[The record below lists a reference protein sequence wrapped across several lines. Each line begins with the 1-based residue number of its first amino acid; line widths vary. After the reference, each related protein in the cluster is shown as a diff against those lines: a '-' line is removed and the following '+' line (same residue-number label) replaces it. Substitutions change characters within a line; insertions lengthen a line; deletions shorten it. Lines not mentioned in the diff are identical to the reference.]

1 MSGRGATKW
10 PPANGFNAYVMVPNE
25 ACVTNAIKLIKKID
39 KGETITQADIDH
51 QNELVSKAG

>member
-1 MSGRGATKW
+1 
-10 PPANGFNAYVMVPNE
+10 MVPNE

>member
-1 MSGRGATKW
+1 MDLMPMLWYQMKR
-10 PPANGFNAYVMVPNE
+10 
-25 ACVTNAIKLIKKID
+25 VTNAIKLIKKID